1 MLTKYFICLESGVW
15 ETSVS
20 SCNYKR
26 LINISG
32 TFGTLPGCEFD
43 KECDRDGNFP
53 KMECVGGTC
62 MCTDPRTGEVRRE
75 TSGPSGTFTCNEKG
89 EKILIILRD
98 KTKCEVDIMV
108 F

>member
-1 MLTKYFICLESGVW
+1 
-15 ETSVS
+15 
-20 SCNYKR
+20 
-26 LINISG
+26 
-32 TFGTLPGCEFD
+32 
-43 KECDRDGNFP
+43 
-53 KMECVGGTC
+53 

-98 KTKCEVDIMV
+98 KTKCEVDVMV